1 MQLNALCMLVVV
13 LAIAVKAHIRIDEL
27 GVHLESNYKRAFI
40 RSAVES
46 IPLDNNTKLLVRNS
60 AKPEFG
66 NAFLPLR
73 NAVES
78 IPTPYQSNTSKLR
91 KNSDIRSFVRDA
103 VESLPNDEDGL
114 EHMGFSTKYY
124 NSASED
130 VEGVDPKSKKSTQHV
145 NLNPWTISNKYAAF
159 IAPGNSDDFYP
170 MSYRA
175 GSPHQELLNIMNIK
189 PVKQPDKLDRYAE
202 RQSYGV
208 LGYSNLPYQQSYGAL
223 GLVNR
228 NDFKVT
234 TKVLCYMSNWAFYR
248 SGEAHFVPEQIDPNL
263 CSVII
268 YSFASLDT
276 DHLTIREFDS
286 WVDLDN
292 QYYRR
297 VTSLGV
303 PVLIA
308 LGGWTDSS
316 GSKYSRLVSDNLR
329 RRVFVS
335 SVSSFLLRHG
345 FSGLHLDWNYPKCWQ
360 SDCSRGPAT
369 DRPNLTKLLRE
380 LRTEFHSVNPKFQLG
395 VAISGYKEI
404 IMEAYDFPALSD
416 IVDYMTVMTYDYHGA
431 WEKKTGHVSPLYGLS
446 SDTYPQYNT
455 NYTMQLLLKM
465 GAKREKLVLSIPFY
479 GQSFT
484 LAHAQ
489 QILAGPGVAA
499 TGPGEAGELTKQP
512 GMLAYYE
519 ICERLTKF
527 KWKSDRDLNLTFGPF
542 AMLNDQWVGYD
553 DATSVQA
560 KARYAANNNFA
571 GVAAWTVDLDDFRN
585 LCCSESYPLL
595 RAINRELG
603 RLDSNPP
610 THPNCE
616 RPTLSVPPIPPQMTT
631 ISSEDSGGLVQ
642 NHDHTTSLPSW
653 EDSSSLM
660 FSTTKNPNPVS
671 TTATSTVHWWSSSTE
686 RPREP
691 TMTTARPTH
700 TTIPVPAVIYPVAQ
714 ASNCKSGEFYAD
726 SKNCNAYYHCI
737 IAGELRQQFCPGGL
751 HWNNEAKGCDW
762 PSSAQCSLKLDQHL
776 STSYPK
782 PTQTS
787 KKPETTLKPNK
798 KPLATSVHHPVSNT
812 SSGPQYLRP
821 TLLECNE
828 GEYYPH
834 RNCRKYYICVNKAL
848 VPSECGGDLHW
859 DGIKKLCD
867 WPENVQCVTS
877 QKYLKIIQSSSANEE
892 DPCNGEKRVP
902 YPGNCSKYLFC
913 LWNRLQA
920 NDCPPGL
927 HYNEVIGNCD
937 WPAAAK
943 CNPKGEES
951 SGEAEMNDISK
962 PPNFTHPTNPTENPV
977 AKPLDSYYKVICYF
991 TNWAWYRKG
1000 IGRFTPDDIHT
1011 DLCTHIIYG
1020 FAVLDHSEL
1029 ILRTHDSWAD
1039 VENKFYTRV
1048 SSLKSKGIKV
1058 SLALGGWNDSQG
1070 DKYSRLVRSPV
1081 ARARFVRH
1089 ALEFIEK
1096 YGFEGL
1102 DLDWEYPVCWQT
1114 ECNKG
1119 STEEKEGFTA
1129 WVQELSVAFRPR
1141 GLLLSTAVS
1150 PSRKIIDAGY
1160 DIPQLSRYFDWI
1172 AVMTYDFHG
1181 HWDKKTGHVAPLYHH
1196 PDDDFEHFNVNS
1208 SINYWIEKGAPSRKL
1223 VMGIPLYGQSFTLEN
1238 NNSCGINAKAPGPG
1252 VAGEFT
1258 RAAGF
1263 LAYYEICERVNRLG
1277 WQVVHD
1283 EFGRIGPYAYKGTQ
1297 WVSYDS
1303 PDMVRKK
1310 ALLAR
1315 SLNLGGGMVWAL
1327 DLDDFRNRCGNGVH
1341 PLLSEIHKVLKDPP
1355 SLWEIPLP
1363 IESTSIEYPG
1373 IEGED
1378 LESEGENLEV
1388 QSIEAVMQTSN
1399 EKEHEL
1405 LEPLPEDIV
1414 DPNNQIEVENIE
1426 ATDLPTKFKIVCY
1439 FTNWAWYR
1447 QSGGKFLPEDIDAD
1461 LCTHIIY
1468 GFAVLSQEKLTIQPH
1483 DSWADLDN
1491 KFYERIV
1498 AYRKKGA
1505 KVTVAIGGWND
1516 SAGNKYSRLVK
1527 NPEAR
1532 SRFIRNVLNFI
1543 EEYNFDGLDL
1553 DWEYPVCWQVDCTK
1567 GTADE
1572 KNGFTALVRELFY
1585 AFQPKGLI
1593 LSAAVSPNKKVID
1606 AGYDVEELSHYFSW
1620 ISVMAYD
1627 YHGQWDKKTG
1637 HVAPM
1642 YAHPD
1647 GTVNFNAN
1655 FSMNYWISKGAERRK
1670 LVMGMPL
1677 YGQSFSLA
1685 ETTNHQLNAPTY
1697 GGGEAGE
1704 ATRARGFLAFYE
1716 ICLKIRHHRWN
1727 VVKDNKGRMGP
1738 FAYHGDQWVSF
1749 DDVPMI
1755 RHKSEYIKA
1764 MGLGGAMI
1772 WALDLDDFKNVC
1784 GCESYPLLKA
1794 INRVLRGFG
1803 GLQPKCWL
1811 EQRKSTKKPNI
1822 NPPFRPTINA
1832 PPRPS
1837 LDSVKQNSALN
1848 LMSIKCNN
1856 KYYLPHEHD
1865 CTKYYICEH
1874 GTHVERSC
1882 PLGLQWNKNYCDWPT
1897 NVQCSLQTD
1906 QRILEPSI
1914 NRPSPTRAI
1923 TEHSITNNAYKVVC
1937 YFTNWAWYRPSHG
1950 KYVPEDIDANFCTHI
1965 IYGFAVLDSNSL
1977 TIKTDDSWTDIDN
1990 RFYERVVKYKQRGLR
2005 VMLAIGGWNDSMGS
2019 KYARLVLDPQSR
2031 RRFVVSV
2038 LSFLEQYG
2046 FEGLDLAWEF
2056 PVCWQVDCDK
2066 GNPAEKEGFVALVKE
2081 LSQAFKE
2088 KGLILS
2094 AAVSPSKMVIDTGY
2108 NVSELSPHFDW
2119 VAVMT
2124 YDFHGHWVMRTGQA
2138 SPLFHKMGDDAKLYL
2153 NGNFSIHYW
2162 LERGIPRE
2170 KLIMGM
2176 PMYGQTFTLADQN
2189 RRSLNDKTVG
2199 PGKAGTFTRANGFLA
2214 FYEICEKVGNGDWEV
2229 VRDKE
2234 GIFGSYAYSGNQW
2247 ISYDDVTTIRRKAQ
2261 FIKNMQLGGGMI
2273 WALDLDDFRGLCG
2286 CGKHPLLRTLNQ
2298 ELLGIS
2304 GQKAEDCT

>member
-1 MQLNALCMLVVV
+1 MHPYVPCVLVVV
-13 LAIAVKAHIRIDEL
+13 LTISVKAHIRVDKLQI
-27 GVHLESNYKRAFI
+27 HSESNYKPAFI

-46 IPLDNNTKLLVRNS
+46 IPLDTDSILRLRNS

-66 NAFLPLR
+66 DAFLPLR
-73 NAVES
+73 SAVES
-78 IPTPYQSNTSKLR
+78 IPKLYQSNTSRLR
-91 KNSDIRSFVRDA
+91 KNPDIRSFVRDS
-103 VESLPNDEDGL
+103 VESLPNDEDGQ
-114 EHMGFSTKYY
+114 EHMEIFTKYY
-124 NSASED
+124 NSVRD
-130 VEGVDPKSKKSTQHV
+130 VVGVDMKRKKLTHV
-145 NLNPWTISNKYAAF
+145 NVDPGTISDKYAAF
-159 IAPGNSDDFYP
+159 IAPGNSDDYYP
-170 MSYRA
+170 KSYRA
-175 GSPHQELLNIMNIK
+175 GSPHQELLKMLNIEQFK
-189 PVKQPDKLDRYAE
+189 HTDKLDRYSDL
-202 RQSYGV
+202 QSYGV
-208 LGYSNLPYQQSYGAL
+208 LGQSNLQHQQSYGAL
-223 GLVNR
+223 EFANR
-228 NDFKVT
+228 NDLKVT
-234 TKVLCYMSNWAFYR
+234 KKVLCYMSNWAFYR
-248 SGEAHFVPEQIDPNL
+248 SGEAHFVPEHIDPNL
-263 CSVII
+263 CSAII
-268 YSFASLDT
+268 YSFASLDP

-316 GSKYSRLVSDNLR
+316 GSKYSRLVSDNLK
-329 RRVFVS
+329 RRVFTS

-360 SDCSRGPAT
+360 SDCSRGPVT

-380 LRTEFHSVNPKFQLG
+380 LRTEFQSVDPKFQLG

-404 IMEAYDFPALSD
+404 ITEAYDFPALSD

-431 WEKKTGHVSPLYGLS
+431 WEQKTGHVSPLYGLP

-465 GAKREKLVLSIPFY
+465 GARREKLVLSIPFY

-484 LAHAQ
+484 LANAN

-499 TGPGEAGELTKQP
+499 TGPGDSGELTKQP

-519 ICERLTKF
+519 ICQRLTKF
-527 KWKSDRDLNLTFGPF
+527 NWMSDRNLSLIFGPF
-542 AMLNDQWVGYD
+542 AMQNDQWVGYED
-553 DATSVQA
+553 TTSAQA

-571 GVAAWTVDLDDFRN
+571 GVAAWTIDLDDFRN
-585 LCCSESYPLL
+585 LCCNESYPLL

-603 RLDSNPP
+603 RLDSEPP
-610 THPNCE
+610 TEPNCK
-616 RPTLSVPPIPPQMTT
+616 RPTLLATPVPPQMTT
-631 ISSEDSGGLVQ
+631 ISSDGSGGLGQ
-642 NHDHTTSLPSW
+642 NHDHTTSLPSG
-653 EDSSSLM
+653 ENSSS
-660 FSTTKNPNPVS
+660 PVS
-671 TTATSTVHWWSSSTE
+671 TTITSPFPWWSSTTK

-691 TMTTARPTH
+691 TRTTAKPTH
-700 TTIPVPAVIYPVAQ
+700 TTIPIPSGISPVVLP
-714 ASNCKSGEFYAD
+714 SNCKSGEFFPD
-726 SKNCNAYYHCI
+726 SKNCNAYYQCFF
-737 IAGELRQQFCPGGL
+737 AGELQHHFCPSGL

-762 PSSAQCSLKLDQHL
+762 PSSAQCSLIPNQHL
-776 STSYPK
+776 STSYPN
-782 PTQTS
+782 PIQTS
-787 KKPETTLKPNK
+787 KKPETTSTPNK
-798 KPLATSVHHPVSNT
+798 KPSETFAHDQVSYT
-812 SSGPQYLRP
+812 SSRPQHMRP
-821 TLLECNE
+821 TILECTE
-828 GEYYPH
+828 GDYYPH

-848 VPSECGGDLHW
+848 IPSECGGDLHW

-877 QKYLKIIQSSSANEE
+877 KKYLKIIKSSSANEE
-892 DPCNGEKRVP
+892 DPCKGEKRVP

-927 HYNEVIGNCD
+927 HYNERIGNCD

-943 CNPKGEES
+943 CNPKDGES
-951 SGEAEMNDISK
+951 SGEVELNAMPK
-962 PPNFTHPTNPTENPV
+962 PPTPQTPSSNLRPTYPTEKPV
-977 AKPLDSYYKVICYF
+977 PKPRDSHYKVICYF

-1000 IGRFTPDDIHT
+1000 IGRFTPDDINT
-1011 DLCTHIIYG
+1011 ELCTHVIYG
-1020 FAVLDHSEL
+1020 FAVLDYSEL
-1029 ILRTHDSWAD
+1029 LLRTHDSWAD
-1039 VENKFYTRV
+1039 VENNFYTRV
-1048 SSLKSKGIKV
+1048 TSLKSKGIKV

-1070 DKYSRLVRSPV
+1070 DKYSRLVRSPM

-1129 WVQELSVAFRPR
+1129 WVQELSEAFRPR

-1160 DIPQLSRYFDWI
+1160 DIPQLSRCFDWI

-1196 PDDDFEHFNVNS
+1196 PDDDFEHFNVNY
-1208 SINYWIEKGAPSRKL
+1208 SINYWMEKGAPSQKL
-1223 VMGIPLYGQSFTLEN
+1223 VMGIPLYGQSFTLGN
-1238 NNSCGINAKAPGPG
+1238 TNSSGLNAKAPGPG
-1252 VAGEFT
+1252 EAGEFT

-1263 LAYYEICERVNRLG
+1263 LAYYEICERVNRQG
-1277 WQVVHD
+1277 WQVVQD
-1283 EFGRIGPYAYKGTQ
+1283 EFGRMGPYAYKGTQ

-1310 ALLAR
+1310 SLLVR
-1315 SLNLGGGMVWAL
+1315 SLKLGGGMVWAL
-1327 DLDDFRNRCGNGVH
+1327 DLDDFNNRCGNGVH
-1341 PLLSEIHKVLKDPP
+1341 PLLSEIHNVLKDPP
-1355 SLWEIPLP
+1355 NLLEIPGHT
-1363 IESTSIEYPG
+1363 ESTPTEYPG
-1373 IEGED
+1373 IEGGIH
-1378 LESEGENLEV
+1378 ESNGEGPEV
-1388 QSIEAVMQTSN
+1388 QPIEAVMQTSDN
-1399 EKEHEL
+1399 EGEEH
-1405 LEPLPEDIV
+1405 EDIV
-1414 DPNNQIEVENIE
+1414 DPTHVLEEENIE
-1426 ATDLPTKFKIVCY
+1426 DTEMATEFKIICY

-1447 QSGGKFLPEDIDAD
+1447 QGGGKFLPEDIDSD

-1468 GFAVLSQEKLTIQPH
+1468 GFAVLSRDKLTIQPH

-1498 AYRKKGA
+1498 GYRKKGA

-1516 SAGNKYSRLVK
+1516 SAGDKYSRLVR

-1532 SRFIRNVLNFI
+1532 SRFIRNVLDFI

-1553 DWEYPVCWQVDCTK
+1553 DWEYPVCWQVDCKK
-1567 GTADE
+1567 GTAEE

-1585 AFQPKGLI
+1585 AFQPRGLI

-1606 AGYDVEELSHYFSW
+1606 AGYEVAELSKYFSW

-1642 YAHPD
+1642 YGHPE
-1647 GTVNFNAN
+1647 GTPDFNTN
-1655 FSMNYWISKGAERRK
+1655 FSMNYWISMGADRRK

-1685 ETTNHQLNAPTY
+1685 ETTRHQLNAPTY

-1704 ATRARGFLAFYE
+1704 ATRARGFLAYYE

-1727 VVKDNKGRMGP
+1727 VVRDTKGRMGP

-1749 DDVPMI
+1749 DDAPMI

-1784 GCESYPLLKA
+1784 ECESYPLLKA

-1803 GLQPKCWL
+1803 GPQPKCVL
-1811 EQRKSTKKPNI
+1811 EQAKSTMEPNI
-1822 NPPFRPTINA
+1822 NPPFRTTINA
-1832 PPRPS
+1832 TPGPN
-1837 LDSVKQNSALN
+1837 LDSPPKNVSLN
-1848 LMSIKCNN
+1848 VLSIKCHN
-1856 KYYLPHEHD
+1856 KNYLAHEWD
-1865 CTKYYICEH
+1865 FTKYYICDH
-1874 GTHVERSC
+1874 GTYVEQSC
-1882 PLGLQWNKNYCDWPT
+1882 PLGLQWNKTYCDRPT
-1897 NVQCSLQTD
+1897 NVQSSLGSD
-1906 QRILEPSI
+1906 QRTQEPAVHRPNPTSQIITDPPII
-1914 NRPSPTRAI
+1914 NK
-1923 TEHSITNNAYKVVC
+1923 AYKVVC
-1937 YFTNWAWYRPSHG
+1937 YFTNWAWYRPSQG
-1950 KYVPEDIDANFCTHI
+1950 KYVPEDIDANLCTHI
-1965 IYGFAVLDSNSL
+1965 IYGFAVLDSKSL
-1977 TIKTDDSWTDIDN
+1977 TIKTLDSWTDIDN
-1990 RFYERVVKYKQRGLR
+1990 RFYERVVEYKQRGLR
-2005 VMLAIGGWNDSMGS
+2005 VMLAIGGWNDSLGS
-2019 KYARLVLDPQSR
+2019 KYARLVLDSQSR
-2031 RRFVVSV
+2031 SRFVESV
-2038 LSFLEQYG
+2038 ISFVEQHG

-2056 PVCWQVDCDK
+2056 PVCWQANCDR
-2066 GNPAEKEGFVALVKE
+2066 GNPTEKDGFVALVKE
-2081 LSQAFKE
+2081 LSEAFKA

-2094 AAVSPSKMVIDTGY
+2094 AAVSPSKMVIDAGY
-2108 NVSELSPHFDW
+2108 NVFELSLYFDW

-2124 YDFHGHWVMRTGQA
+2124 YDFHGHWDMRTGQVA
-2138 SPLFHKMGDDAKLYL
+2138 PLFHNGFDENIYL

-2162 LERGIPRE
+2162 LERGIPRN
-2170 KLIMGM
+2170 KLVMGM
-2176 PMYGQTFTLADQN
+2176 PMYGQTFTLADRN
-2189 RRSLNDKTVG
+2189 HRSLNDKTVG
-2199 PGKAGTFTRANGFLA
+2199 PGKAGTFTRADGFLA
-2214 FYEICEKVGNGDWEV
+2214 YYEICEKVGNDDWKV
-2229 VRDKE
+2229 VRDEE
-2234 GIFGSYAYSGNQW
+2234 GVFGSYAYSGNQW
-2247 ISYDDVTTIRRKAQ
+2247 ISYDDVRTIRRKAQ
-2261 FIKNMQLGGGMI
+2261 FIKSLQLGGGMI

-2304 GQKAEDCT
+2304 GQKAKDCT

>member
-1 MQLNALCMLVVV
+1 MDKLEVNV
-13 LAIAVKAHIRIDEL
+13 
-27 GVHLESNYKRAFI
+27 ESNYKPSFI
-40 RSAVES
+40 RSAIES
-46 IPLDNNTKLLVRNS
+46 IPLDTDARLLVRNS

-66 NAFLPLR
+66 DVFLPLR
-73 NAVES
+73 SAVES

-91 KNSDIRSFVRDA
+91 QNPDIRSFVRDSI
-103 VESLPNDEDGL
+103 ESLPNVEDGL
-114 EHMGFSTKYY
+114 EHMELSTNYS
-124 NSASED
+124 NGVSDD
-130 VEGVDPKSKKSTQHV
+130 VVGVDLKSKKLTQNVHV
-145 NLNPWTISNKYAAF
+145 DPWSISDKYASF
-159 IAPGNSDDFYP
+159 IDSGNLDDIYP
-170 MSYRA
+170 KSYRA
-175 GSPHQELLNIMNIK
+175 GSPHQELLKMMNVE
-189 PVKQPDKLDRYAE
+189 PVKHVDKLDRYAE
-202 RQSYGV
+202 LQSYGV
-208 LGYSNLPYQQSYGAL
+208 LGQSNLQQSYGAL

-248 SGEAHFVPEQIDPNL
+248 SGEGHFVPEQIDPKL
-263 CSVII
+263 CSAII
-268 YSFASLDT
+268 YSFASLDP

-316 GSKYSRLVSDNLR
+316 GSKYSRLVSDKLK
-329 RRVFVS
+329 RRVFAS
-335 SVSSFLLRHG
+335 SVSSFLMRHG

-380 LRTEFHSVNPKFQLG
+380 LRTEFQGVNPKFQLG

-404 IMEAYDFPALSD
+404 ITEAYDFPALSD

-431 WEKKTGHVSPLYGLS
+431 WEQNTGHVSPLYGLS
-446 SDTYPQYNT
+446 TDTYPQYNT

-465 GAKREKLVLSIPFY
+465 GARREKLVLSIPFY

-484 LAHAQ
+484 LAQ
-489 QILAGPGVAA
+489 KQKILVGPGVAA
-499 TGPGEAGELTKQP
+499 TGPGAAGELTKQP

-519 ICERLTKF
+519 ICQRLTKF
-527 KWKSDRDLNLTFGPF
+527 KWMSDRDLSLKFGPY
-542 AMLNDQWVGYD
+542 AMLNDQWVGYED
-553 DATSVQA
+553 PTSAQA

-603 RLDSNPP
+603 RLESKPP
-610 THPNCE
+610 AHPNCK
-616 RPTLSVPPIPPQMTT
+616 RPTLLVTPMPPQMTT
-631 ISSEDSGGLVQ
+631 ISSDGSGGLGQ
-642 NHDHTTSLPSW
+642 NHGHTTSSLSW

-660 FSTTKNPNPVS
+660 FSTTKNPNLVS
-671 TTATSTVHWWSSSTE
+671 TTATSIIPWWSSTTK

-691 TMTTARPTH
+691 TMTTARPTP
-700 TTIPVPAVIYPVAQ
+700 TTIPVPAVIYPVVQ
-714 ASNCKSGEFYAD
+714 PSNCKSGDFYAD
-726 SKNCNAYYHCI
+726 SNNCNAYYHCVT
-737 IAGELRQQFCPGGL
+737 AGELRQQFCPGGL

-762 PSSAQCSLKLDQHL
+762 PSSARCSHKLDQHL
-776 STSYPK
+776 NTSYPK
-782 PTQTS
+782 PIKTS
-787 KKPETTLKPNK
+787 KKPETKPS
-798 KPLATSVHHPVSNT
+798 SVHHQVSNS

-821 TLLECNE
+821 TILECNE

-848 VPSECGGDLHW
+848 VPSECDRGLQW

-867 WPENVQCVTS
+867 WPENVQCVTI
-877 QKYLKIIQSSSANEE
+877 QKYFKIIQSSSANEE
-892 DPCNGEKRVP
+892 DPCKGEERVP

-920 NDCPPGL
+920 SDCPPGL

-937 WPAAAK
+937 WPSAAK
-943 CNPKGEES
+943 CDPKGGES
-951 SGEAEMNDISK
+951 SGEADMNAMSK
-962 PPNFTHPTNPTENPV
+962 PPTSQAPSGLPRPTYPTEKPV
-977 AKPLDSYYKVICYF
+977 PKPLSSHYKVICYF

-1000 IGRFTPDDIHT
+1000 IGRYTPDDINT

-1039 VENKFYTRV
+1039 VENSFYTRV
-1048 SSLKSKGIKV
+1048 SSLKGKGIKV

-1114 ECNKG
+1114 ECHKG
-1119 STEEKEGFTA
+1119 STAEKEGFTA
-1129 WVQELSVAFRPR
+1129 WVQELSDAFRPR

-1160 DIPQLSRYFDWI
+1160 DVQKLSRYFDWI

-1208 SINYWIEKGAPSRKL
+1208 SINYWIEKGAPSQKL

-1238 NNSCGINAKAPGPG
+1238 INSSGLNAKAPRPG
-1252 VAGEFT
+1252 EAGEFT

-1263 LAYYEICERVNRLG
+1263 LAYYEICERVNRQG

-1283 EFGRIGPYAYKGTQ
+1283 EFDRMGPYAYKGTQ

-1303 PDMVRKK
+1303 PYMVRKK
-1310 ALLAR
+1310 AYLAR

-1341 PLLSEIHKVLKDPP
+1341 PLLSEIHKVLKDTP
-1355 SLWEIPLP
+1355 SSLDKPVP
-1363 IESTSIEYPG
+1363 IESKPIEYPG
-1373 IEGED
+1373 VDGMKPESGGED
-1378 LESEGENLEV
+1378 TEM
-1388 QSIEAVMQTSN
+1388 QSIESVMQSTN
-1399 EKEHEL
+1399 DKDEEHEL
-1405 LEPLPEDIV
+1405 LEPLHEV
-1414 DPNNQIEVENIE
+1414 DPNNVSEEEHIE
-1426 ATDLPTKFKIVCY
+1426 ASDMSTDFKIVCY

-1447 QSGGKFLPEDIDAD
+1447 QGGGKFLPEDIDAD

-1468 GFAVLSQEKLTIQPH
+1468 GFAVLSREKLTIQPH

-1498 AYRKKGA
+1498 AYRKKGV

-1516 SAGNKYSRLVK
+1516 SAGDKYSRLVT

-1532 SRFIRNVLNFI
+1532 SRFVRNILKFI

-1553 DWEYPVCWQVDCTK
+1553 DWEYPVCWQVDCKK
-1567 GTADE
+1567 GSADE
-1572 KNGFTALVRELFY
+1572 RTGFTALVRELFY

-1606 AGYDVEELSHYFSW
+1606 AGYEVAELSYYFSW

-1642 YAHPD
+1642 YAHPE

-1655 FSMNYWISKGAERRK
+1655 FSMNYWISKGADRRK

-1685 ETTNHQLNAPTY
+1685 ETSNHQLNAPTY

-1704 ATRARGFLAFYE
+1704 ATRARGFLAYYE

-1727 VVKDNKGRMGP
+1727 VVRDTKGRMGP

-1749 DDVPMI
+1749 DDAPMI

-1784 GCESYPLLKA
+1784 GCETYPLLKA

-1803 GLQPKCWL
+1803 GPHSKCWL
-1811 EQRKSTKKPNI
+1811 EQRKNTMKPNDDS
-1822 NPPFRPTINA
+1822 FRSTINA
-1832 PPRPS
+1832 QPGPNLHSGTQNLS
-1837 LDSVKQNSALN
+1837 LNV
-1848 LMSIKCNN
+1848 MSIKCRSKN
-1856 KYYLPHEHD
+1856 YLPHERD
-1865 CTKYYICEH
+1865 CTKYYICDN
-1874 GTHVERSC
+1874 GTHEERSC
-1882 PLGLQWNKNYCDWPT
+1882 PEGLQWNKNFCDWPN
-1897 NVQCSLQTD
+1897 NVQCPLRSD
-1906 QRILEPSI
+1906 QITQKPPIHSS
-1914 NRPSPTRAI
+1914 NPTNAI
-1923 TEHSITNNAYKVVC
+1923 TEPLTTNNAYKVVC
-1937 YFTNWAWYRPSHG
+1937 YFTNWAWYRPSQG
-1950 KYVPEDIDANFCTHI
+1950 KYVPEDIDANLCTHI
-1965 IYGFAVLDSNSL
+1965 IYSFAVLDSNSL
-1977 TIKTDDSWTDIDN
+1977 TIETDDSWTDIDN
-1990 RFYERVVKYKQRGLR
+1990 RFYERVVKYKKRGIR
-2005 VMLAIGGWNDSMGS
+2005 VMLAIGGWNDSMGN
-2019 KYARLVLDPQSR
+2019 KYSRLVLDSQSR
-2031 RRFVVSV
+2031 KRFVASV
-2038 LSFLEQYG
+2038 ISFVEQYG

-2066 GNPAEKEGFVALVKE
+2066 GNPTEKEGFVALVKE
-2081 LSQAFKE
+2081 LSQAFKA

-2094 AAVSPSKMVIDTGY
+2094 AAVSPSKMVIDAGY
-2108 NVSELSPHFDW
+2108 KVSELSPHFDW
-2119 VAVMT
+2119 LAVMT
-2124 YDFHGHWVMRTGQA
+2124 YDFHGHWVMRTGHA
-2138 SPLFHKMGDDAKLYL
+2138 SPLFHKVGDADLYL

-2162 LERGIPRE
+2162 LARGIPRE
-2170 KLIMGM
+2170 KLVMGM
-2176 PMYGQTFTLADQN
+2176 PMYGQTFTLADPN

-2199 PGKAGTFTRANGFLA
+2199 PGKAGTLTRANGFLA
-2214 FYEICEKVGNGDWEV
+2214 YYEICEKVGNGDWEV
-2229 VRDKE
+2229 VRDEE
-2234 GIFGSYAYSGNQW
+2234 GIFGTYAYSGNQW
-2247 ISYDDVTTIRRKAQ
+2247 ISYDDVRTIRRKAQ
-2261 FIKNMQLGGGMI
+2261 FIKSLQLGGGMI
-2273 WALDLDDFRGLCG
+2273 WALDLDDFRGICG

-2298 ELLGIS
+2298 ELLGLP
-2304 GQKAEDCT
+2304 GQKAKDCT